1 MLLAALGTASR
12 GGEHGP
18 RFIFPLLLFILL
30 GLLIGKIVRHRRG
43 GGGPH
48 GYRHGSPIQTLES
61 RFARGEIDRAEF
73 DQRKAVLDGSDNV
86 PPAPA
91 RSAPPAP
98 VAPEPVDAQEPVETD
113 VESPDPEDEE

>member
-18 RFIFPLLLFILL
+18 RFLFPLLLFILL

-43 GGGPH
+43 GGAH
-48 GYRHGSPIQTLES
+48 GHRHGSPLQTLEN

-73 DQRKAVLDGSDNV
+73 EHRKAVLDGSDDV

-91 RSAPPAP
+91 RPAP
-98 VAPEPVDAQEPVETD
+98 APANPVDMPEPTAPEAET
-113 VESPDPEDEE
+113 PDPEHEE